1 MYVSKHR
8 AKLALALLTLTA
20 AVPAYAGRVCDLIDG
35 DVAVEDGGGSTAN
48 GFSAVA
54 CGVANQTDG
63 NSATAIGISNVVNAD
78 NSAAFGLSNTINAT
92 GTSAMAIGN
101 NNFVDGNQSVAI
113 GNFNSTIGP
122 SSTAMGFENI
132 ASGEQSVAIGA
143 SNVAQGNRSVAI
155 GSQSQALAD
164 NSVALGSGAIADRAN
179 SVSIGAAGAEKQITH
194 VAAATQGTDAVNLN
208 QMTAGDT
215 ATLSAAN
222 AYTDS
227 KFAGLDF
234 AGINDRFG
242 AIEQRLSRQDARID
256 RIGAMGGALAGMA
269 MNSAN
274 LSGRNR
280 VAVGVGSQGGRQAF
294 AVGYQ
299 RALLGTRASV
309 SLGAAFSGNDN
320 TVSGGAGYSW

>member
-1 MYVSKHR
+1 MCVSKSKT
-8 AKLALALLTLTA
+8 KLAIAMLALIA
-20 AVPAYAGRVCDLIDG
+20 AVPAYAGQACDLIDG
-35 DVAVEDGGGSTAN
+35 NVAVEDPASSNASGVDAL
-48 GFSAVA
+48 A
-54 CGVANQTDG
+54 CGQG
-63 NSATAIGISNVVNAD
+63 NEASGQNAAAVGGLNFATGEEATAIGFLNQAS
-78 NSAAFGLSNTINAT
+78 GLSSTALGNRNFAAGDFST
-92 GTSAMAIGN
+92 AIGSDSQAN
-101 NNFVDGNQSVAI
+101 AAQSVAI
-113 GNFNSTIGP
+113 GHFSRVE
-122 SSTAMGFENI
+122 AE
-132 ASGEQSVAIGA
+132 
-143 SNVAQGNRSVAI
+143 
-155 GSQSQALAD
+155 

-179 SVSIGAAGAEKQITH
+179 TVSVGAAGAERQIVN
-194 VAAATQGTDAVNLN
+194 VAAGTQATDAANVA
-208 QMTAGDT
+208 QMNAGD
-215 ATLSAAN
+215 ASTLTAAN

-242 AIEQRLSRQDARID
+242 TIEQRLNRQDARID

-280 VAVGVGSQGGRQAF
+280 VAVGVGSQGGRQAI

-309 SLGAAFSGNDN
+309 SLGAAFSGRDN

>member
-1 MYVSKHR
+1 MYASKTR
-8 AKLALALLTLTA
+8 AKLAFTLLALA
-20 AVPAYAGRVCDLIDG
+20 AAMPAYAGQACELIDG
-35 DVAVEDGGGSTAN
+35 DLAAEDDGGSTAN
-48 GFSAVA
+48 GAFAFA
-54 CGVANQTDG
+54 CGELNQADGETSIAIGSSNFVAGGNGLAFGLSNQVNGT
-63 NSATAIGISNVVNAD
+63 SATAIGNNNLVDGEKSI
-78 NSAAFGLSNTINAT
+78 AFGMS
-92 GTSAMAIGN
+92 
-101 NNFVDGNQSVAI
+101 
-113 GNFNSTIGP
+113 NSTTGP
-122 SSTAMGFENI
+122 SSTVIGFENF
-132 ASGEQSVAIGA
+132 AAGERSVAIGA
-143 SNVAQGNRSVAI
+143 NNEAQGDRSVAI

-164 NSVALGSGAIADRAN
+164 DSVALGSGSIADRAH
-179 SVSIGAAGAEKQITH
+179 SVSVGAAGAEKQITH
-194 VAAATQGTDAVNLN
+194 VAAATQGTDAVNLD

-234 AGINDRFG
+234 AGINSRFDT
-242 AIEQRLSRQDARID
+242 IEQRLNRQDARID

-280 VAVGVGSQGGRQAF
+280 VALGVGSQGGRQAF

-309 SLGAAFSGNDN
+309 SLGAAFSGSDN